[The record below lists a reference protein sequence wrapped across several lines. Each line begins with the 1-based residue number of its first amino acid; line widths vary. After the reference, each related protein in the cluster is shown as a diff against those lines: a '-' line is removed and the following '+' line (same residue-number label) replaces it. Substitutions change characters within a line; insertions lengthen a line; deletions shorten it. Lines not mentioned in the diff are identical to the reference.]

1 MNVRAISFGFLL
13 LGSACSASLP
23 APINHRH
30 DDTQCAQPPISPG
43 SCAGSGADG
52 GGEFP
57 CTDDASCTKGINGR
71 CTLDT
76 LNGWCTCTFD
86 QCQRD
91 SDCKLAAEPTCAC
104 HGAPY
109 TIYGAGNACVL
120 GDCRID
126 SDCGAGGYCSPAG
139 ALDLYGYYC
148 HTPQDTCTN
157 DDQCGGCSAPAV
169 PRCVFATG
177 DHHWKCECIS
187 PPG

>member
-157 DDQCGGCSAPAV
+157 DDQCGGCSGAEM